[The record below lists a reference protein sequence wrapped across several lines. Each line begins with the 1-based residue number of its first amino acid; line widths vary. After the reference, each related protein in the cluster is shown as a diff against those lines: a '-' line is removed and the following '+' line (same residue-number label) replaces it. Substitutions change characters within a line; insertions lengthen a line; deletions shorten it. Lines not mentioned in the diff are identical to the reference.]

1 MTTFNVV
8 ETKVAGEELV
18 AQFLCGDQKS
28 KDIREM
34 FGIQNDIFGT
44 VAIAVP
50 STDEGVDKNIIN
62 IDYFAMEQIIELTK
76 HTYWMKGLLKENGFV
91 KAEG

>member
-8 ETKVAGEELV
+8 ETKGAGDELV
-18 AQFLCGDQKS
+18 AQFLCGDEKS
-28 KDIREM
+28 DAIREM
-34 FGIQNDIFGT
+34 FGIQNDRFGT

-50 STDEGVDKNIIN
+50 SADEDVDKTIVNVDVWAIKEII
-62 IDYFAMEQIIELTK
+62 QLTK
-76 HTYWMKGLLKENGFV
+76 HTYWMKSILKENGFE